1 MIKLRT
7 LFAGIILSLAST
19 ATLAQQ
25 TAEKPSF
32 DDYIESVKSDALA
45 QGISEQTLK
54 LAFAD
59 VEFIKRSVNLDRNQ
73 PEKRQTLDTYLP
85 KRVPQWKIDKAR
97 KLYKN
102 NYEQL
107 NQIAEQYGVQA
118 RFIVALWGNET
129 NFGTYTGNFDIVSA
143 LATLAYDGRREE
155 FFRKE
160 LIASL
165 TILDQGH
172 ITPEDFKGS
181 WAGAMGQTQF
191 MPSSFL
197 AYAVDQDG
205 DGRKDIW
212 GTQADVF
219 ASIANYLKQS
229 GWNDDLTWGRQVK
242 IPADFDESLATLK
255 IKKSLAQWQELGV
268 RRFDMT
274 DLPTRDI
281 QASIVLPDDAQGRA
295 YLAYGNYDV
304 LMKWN
309 RSYYFVT
316 SVGYLSDRIAYPS
329 VFTK

>member
-1 MIKLRT
+1 MVRT
-7 LFAGIILSLAST
+7 CVIGLSLWLGAS
-19 ATLAQQ
+19 AAVAQD
-25 TAEKPSF
+25 AKPTFEQYVSG
-32 DDYIESVKSDALA
+32 VKKEAIA
-45 QGISEQTLK
+45 QGVSTSTIKT
-54 LAFAD
+54 AFSD
-59 VEFIKRSVNLDRNQ
+59 IRFIKRTVKLDRSQ

-85 KRVPQWKIDKAR
+85 KRVPEWKVKKAR
-97 KLYKN
+97 ELFKKHHAEL
-102 NYEQL
+102 EQ
-107 NQIAEQYGVQA
+107 IGEQYGVQP

-129 NFGTYTGNFDIVSA
+129 NFGSYTGNFDIVSA
-143 LATLAYDGRREE
+143 LASLAYDGRREA

-160 LIASL
+160 LLAAL
-165 TILDQGH
+165 KILDQGH
-172 ITPEDFKGS
+172 IKKGEFKGS

-229 GWNDDLTWGRQVK
+229 GWNDELTWGRQVRL
-242 IPADFDESLATLK
+242 PEGFDTKLSGLK
-255 IKKSLAQWQELGV
+255 TKKSLSQWQSKGI
-268 RRFDMT
+268 RRFDYT
-274 DLPTRDI
+274 DLPKVDI
-281 QASIVLPDDAQGRA
+281 KASVVIPDDMKGRA
-295 YLAYGNYDV
+295 YLAYANYDV

-329 VFTK
+329 VFKKG